1 MGTSCQT
8 EIPIYSLTGLEFLV
22 KTMEIRNIAII
33 AHVDHGK
40 TTLTDCILRHTGAVT
55 AKEDRERLM
64 DSNTLEQE
72 KGITILAKNTSVKY
86 KGTRINIVDTPG
98 HADFGGEV
106 ERVLSMT
113 DCTLLLVDA
122 FDGPMPQTRFVL
134 GKSLQLGH
142 KPIVV
147 VNKVDREGAR
157 PGYSVDK
164 VFDLFSDLGATE
176 EQLDFPIIYASAKQG
191 WAVNQLSEVPGV
203 NIEPLLD
210 KVLEHV
216 AAVKN
221 ESDKAL
227 QFQVTALDYNE
238 YVGRIAIGK
247 IYQGT
252 MKKGA
257 DVTLAKTNGTTANY
271 KITKLYGYEG
281 LTRYEIDEAG
291 SGDIVAMAGIPD
303 VFIGDTVCDL
313 GNPLPLPAIQVEEPT
328 VSMFFM
334 VNNSPFAGKEGKF
347 VTTRNLRERLDRE
360 LETNVALRL
369 EETEDKDRFKILGRG
384 ELHLSILIENM
395 RREGYELQVSRPE
408 VIIKHNEAGE
418 KIEPYETLV
427 MDLPDQY
434 SGACI
439 QELNRRKGELTGMDA
454 HTSGITRV
462 EYVIPTRGIIG
473 FRGHFISETR
483 GEGVMSSR
491 FLRFDKYKGEIPGR
505 KNGALISMDSG
516 ESTAYALWKVQERG
530 DLFIE
535 PQVSVYPGMILGM
548 NSRDSDLE
556 VNPVREKKLTN
567 VRASGSDEAI
577 RLVPPK
583 KLTLEQSIEFLDDDE
598 LLEVTPQSL
607 RLRKKVLDAS
617 MRKRSSGGR

>member
-1 MGTSCQT
+1 
-8 EIPIYSLTGLEFLV
+8 
-22 KTMEIRNIAII
+22 MEIRNIAII

-55 AKEDRERLM
+55 AKEDRERIM

-157 PGYSVDK
+157 PGFSVDK

-191 WAVNQLSEVPGV
+191 WAVNQLSEVPGS

-252 MKKGA
+252 MRKGA

-303 VFIGDTVCDL
+303 VFIGDTVCDM

-408 VIIKHNEAGE
+408 VIIKQNELGE

-462 EYVIPTRGIIG
+462 EYTIPTRGLIG

-535 PQVSVYPGMILGM
+535 PQVAVYPGMILGM
-548 NSRDSDLE
+548 NSRDTDLE

-617 MRKRSSGGR
+617 MRKRSGGGR

>member
-1 MGTSCQT
+1 
-8 EIPIYSLTGLEFLV
+8 
-22 KTMEIRNIAII
+22 MEIRNIAII

-55 AKEDRERLM
+55 AKEDRERIM

-252 MKKGA
+252 MRKGA

-408 VIIKHNEAGE
+408 VIIKQNELGE

-462 EYVIPTRGIIG
+462 EYTIPTRGLIG

-535 PQVSVYPGMILGM
+535 PQVAVYPGMILGM

-617 MRKRSSGGR
+617 MRKRSGGGR

>member
-1 MGTSCQT
+1 
-8 EIPIYSLTGLEFLV
+8 
-22 KTMEIRNIAII
+22 MEIRNIAII

-55 AKEDRERLM
+55 AKEDRERIM
-64 DSNTLEQE
+64 DSNQLEQE

-86 KGTRINIVDTPG
+86 KNTRINIVDTPG

-147 VNKVDREGAR
+147 VNKVDRDGAR
-157 PGYSVDK
+157 PSLAVDK

-191 WAVNQLSEVPGV
+191 WAVNELSESPGTT
-203 NIEPLLD
+203 IEPLLD
-210 KVLEHV
+210 MVLSHV
-216 AAVKN
+216 PPVEIN
-221 ESDKAL
+221 DTRPL
-227 QFQVTALDYNE
+227 QFQVTALDYND

-247 IYQGT
+247 MYAGT
-252 MKKGA
+252 IKKSQ
-257 DVTLAKTNGTTANY
+257 DVTLAKTGGTTANH
-271 KITKLYGYEG
+271 KISKLYGYEG
-281 LTRYEIDEAG
+281 LTRYEIEEAA
-291 SGDIVAMAGIPD
+291 SGDIVAIAGIPD

-384 ELHLSILIENM
+384 ELHLSILIETM

-408 VIIKHNEAGE
+408 VILKKDENGE

-427 MDLPDQY
+427 MDLPDQF

-439 QELNRRKGELTGMDA
+439 QELNRRKGELQGMDA

-462 EYVIPTRGIIG
+462 EYVIPTRGLIG

-516 ESTAYALWKVQERG
+516 DATAYALWKVQERG

-535 PQVSVYPGMILGM
+535 PQVAVYPGMILGM

-567 VRASGSDEAI
+567 VRASGSDDAI
-577 RLVPPK
+577 RLTPPK

-607 RLRKKVLDAS
+607 RLRKKVLDEKL
-617 MRKRSSGGR
+617 RKRSGK

>member
-1 MGTSCQT
+1 
-8 EIPIYSLTGLEFLV
+8 
-22 KTMEIRNIAII
+22 MEIRNIAII

-55 AKEDRERLM
+55 AKEDRERIM
-64 DSNTLEQE
+64 DSNALEQE

-157 PGYSVDK
+157 PGFSVDK

-191 WAVNQLSEVPGV
+191 WAVNHLSEVPGS

-216 AAVKN
+216 PPVKRDSHK
-221 ESDKAL
+221 EL

-334 VNNSPFAGKEGKF
+334 VNNSPFAGKEGKY

-408 VIIKHNEAGE
+408 VIIKYNEANE

-439 QELNRRKGELTGMDA
+439 QELNRRKGELQGMDA

-462 EYVIPTRGIIG
+462 EYIIPTRGLIG

-491 FLRFDKYKGEIPGR
+491 FLKFDKYKGEIPGR

-516 ESTAYALWKVQERG
+516 DSTAYALWKVQERG

-535 PQVSVYPGMILGM
+535 PQVAVYPGMILGM
-548 NSRDSDLE
+548 NSRDTDLE

-577 RLVPPK
+577 RLIPPR

-617 MRKRSSGGR
+617 MRKRSGGGR

>member
-1 MGTSCQT
+1 
-8 EIPIYSLTGLEFLV
+8 
-22 KTMEIRNIAII
+22 MEIRNIAII

-55 AKEDRERLM
+55 AKEDRERIM
-64 DSNTLEQE
+64 DSNALEQE

-86 KGTRINIVDTPG
+86 KGTRINIMDTPG

-147 VNKVDREGAR
+147 VNKVDRDGAR
-157 PGYSVDK
+157 PAFAVDK

-191 WAVNQLSEVPGV
+191 WAVNELKESPGSS
-203 NIEPLLD
+203 IEPLLD
-210 KVLEHV
+210 KVLSHV
-216 AAVKN
+216 PPVKTD
-221 ESDKAL
+221 DKRPL
-227 QFQVTALDYNE
+227 QFQVVALDYNE

-247 IYQGT
+247 IYA
-252 MKKGA
+252 GA
-257 DVTLAKTNGTTANY
+257 IKRGQDVTLAKTDGKTANY

-281 LTRYEIDEAG
+281 LQRYEIEEAF
-291 SGDIVAMAGIPD
+291 SGDIVAIAGIPD
-303 VFIGDTVCDL
+303 MFIGDTVCDL
-313 GNPLPLPAIQVEEPT
+313 GNPLPLPAIEVEEPT

-334 VNNSPFAGKEGKF
+334 INNSPFAGKEGKF

-360 LETNVALRL
+360 LETNVALKL
-369 EETEDKDRFKILGRG
+369 EETDDKDRFKILGRG
-384 ELHLSILIENM
+384 ELHLSILIETM

-408 VIIKHNEAGE
+408 VIMKSNEKGE
-418 KIEPYETLV
+418 KTEPYENLV
-427 MDLPDQY
+427 MDLPEQF
-434 SGACI
+434 SGAVI
-439 QELNRRKGELTGMDA
+439 QELNRRKGELHSMETHA
-454 HTSGITRV
+454 SGITRV
-462 EYVIPTRGIIG
+462 EYEIPTRGLIG

-491 FLRFDKYKGEIPGR
+491 FLRYDKYKGEIPGR
-505 KNGALISMDSG
+505 KNGALISMDAG
-516 ESTAYALWKVQERG
+516 EATAYALWKVQERG

-548 NSRDSDLE
+548 NARESDLE

-577 RLVPPK
+577 RLTPPK

-607 RLRKKVLDAS
+607 RLRKKILDAS
-617 MRKRSSGGR
+617 MRKRAGGGRN

>member
-1 MGTSCQT
+1 
-8 EIPIYSLTGLEFLV
+8 
-22 KTMEIRNIAII
+22 MEIRNIAII

-55 AKEDRERLM
+55 AKEDRERIM
-64 DSNTLEQE
+64 DSNALEQE

-157 PGYSVDK
+157 PGFSVDK

-176 EQLDFPIIYASAKQG
+176 EQLDFPIVYASAKQG
-191 WAVNQLSEVPGV
+191 WAVNNLSEVPGA
-203 NIEPLLD
+203 NIEPILD
-210 KVLEHV
+210 MVLAHV
-216 AAVKN
+216 PPVKRD
-221 ESDKAL
+221 SDKAL

-303 VFIGDTVCDL
+303 VFIGDTVCDM

-434 SGACI
+434 TGAVI

-462 EYVIPTRGIIG
+462 EYTIPTRGLIG

>member
-1 MGTSCQT
+1 
-8 EIPIYSLTGLEFLV
+8 
-22 KTMEIRNIAII
+22 MEIRNIAII

-55 AKEDRERLM
+55 AKEDRERIM

-142 KPIVV
+142 RPIVV

-408 VIIKHNEAGE
+408 VIIKQNELGE

-462 EYVIPTRGIIG
+462 EYTIPTRGLIG

-535 PQVSVYPGMILGM
+535 PQVAVYPGMILGM

-617 MRKRSSGGR
+617 MRKRSGGGR

>member
-1 MGTSCQT
+1 
-8 EIPIYSLTGLEFLV
+8 
-22 KTMEIRNIAII
+22 MEIRNIAII

-55 AKEDRERLM
+55 AKEDRERIM
-64 DSNTLEQE
+64 DSNALEQE

-86 KGTRINIVDTPG
+86 KNTRINIVDTPG

-147 VNKVDREGAR
+147 VNKVDRDGAR
-157 PGYSVDK
+157 PAFAVDK

-191 WAVNQLSEVPGV
+191 WAVNELGQAPGTT
-203 NIEPLLD
+203 IEPLLD
-210 KVLEHV
+210 KVLAHV
-216 AAVKN
+216 PPVKT
-221 ESDKAL
+221 DDTRPL
-227 QFQVTALDYNE
+227 QFQVVALDYNE

-247 IYQGT
+247 MYAGT
-252 MKKGA
+252 IKRGQ
-257 DVTLAKTNGTTANY
+257 DVTLAKTDGKTSNY
-271 KITKLYGYEG
+271 KISKVYGYEG
-281 LTRYEIDEAG
+281 LQRYEIEEAN
-291 SGDIVAMAGIPD
+291 SGDIVAIAGIPD
-303 VFIGDTVCDL
+303 MFIGDTVCDM
-313 GNPLPLPAIQVEEPT
+313 GNPVPLPAIQVEEPT

-334 VNNSPFAGKEGKF
+334 INNSPFAGKEGKY

-360 LETNVALRL
+360 LETNVALKL
-369 EETEDKDRFKILGRG
+369 EETDDKDRFKILGRG
-384 ELHLSILIENM
+384 ELHLSILIETM

-408 VIIKHNEAGE
+408 VILKSNENGE
-418 KIEPYETLV
+418 KTEPYENLV
-427 MDLPDQY
+427 MDLPEIY
-434 SGACI
+434 SGAVI
-439 QELNRRKGELTGMDA
+439 QELNRRKGELHGMETHA
-454 HTSGITRV
+454 SGITRV
-462 EYVIPTRGIIG
+462 EYEIPTRGLIG

-491 FLRFDKYKGEIPGR
+491 FLRYDKYKGEIPGR

-516 ESTAYALWKVQERG
+516 EATAYALWKVQERG

-548 NSRDSDLE
+548 NARESDLE

-577 RLVPPK
+577 RLTPPR

-607 RLRKKVLDAS
+607 RLRKKVLDAA
-617 MRKRSSGGR
+617 MRKRSGSSRN

>member
-1 MGTSCQT
+1 
-8 EIPIYSLTGLEFLV
+8 
-22 KTMEIRNIAII
+22 MEIRNIAII

-55 AKEDRERLM
+55 AKEDRERIM
-64 DSNTLEQE
+64 DSNALEQE

-157 PGYSVDK
+157 PGFSVDK

-191 WAVNQLSEVPGV
+191 WAVNHLSEVPGS

-216 AAVKN
+216 PPVKRDSHK
-221 ESDKAL
+221 EL

-334 VNNSPFAGKEGKF
+334 VNNSPFAGKEGKY

-408 VIIKHNEAGE
+408 VIIKYNEANE

-439 QELNRRKGELTGMDA
+439 QELNRRKGELQGMDA

-462 EYVIPTRGIIG
+462 EYIIPTRGLIG

-491 FLRFDKYKGEIPGR
+491 FLKFDKYKGEIPGR

-516 ESTAYALWKVQERG
+516 DSTAYALWKVQERG

-535 PQVSVYPGMILGM
+535 PQVAVYPGMILGM
-548 NSRDSDLE
+548 NSRDTDLE

-577 RLVPPK
+577 RLIPPR

-617 MRKRSSGGR
+617 MRKRSGSGR

>member
-1 MGTSCQT
+1 
-8 EIPIYSLTGLEFLV
+8 
-22 KTMEIRNIAII
+22 MEIRNIAII

-55 AKEDRERLM
+55 AKEDRERIM
-64 DSNTLEQE
+64 DSNALEQE

-157 PGYSVDK
+157 PGFSVDK

-191 WAVNQLSEVPGV
+191 WAVNHLSEVPGA

-216 AAVKN
+216 PPVRRDSHK
-221 ESDKAL
+221 EL

-281 LTRYEIDEAG
+281 LTRYEMDDAE

-303 VFIGDTVCDL
+303 VFIGDTVCDF

-334 VNNSPFAGKEGKF
+334 VNNSPFAGKEGKY

-408 VIIKHNEAGE
+408 VIIKYNEAGE

-427 MDLPDQY
+427 MDLPDQF

-439 QELNRRKGELTGMDA
+439 QELNRRKGELQGMDA

-462 EYVIPTRGIIG
+462 EYIIPTRGLIG

-491 FLRFDKYKGEIPGR
+491 FLKFDKYKGEIPGR

-516 ESTAYALWKVQERG
+516 DSTAYALWKVQERG

-535 PQVSVYPGMILGM
+535 PQVAVYPGMILGM
-548 NSRDSDLE
+548 NSRDTDLE

-577 RLVPPK
+577 RLIPPR

-617 MRKRSSGGR
+617 MRKRSGGGR

>member
-55 AKEDRERLM
+55 AKEDRERIM

-157 PGYSVDK
+157 PGFSVDK

-191 WAVNQLSEVPGV
+191 WAVNQLSEVPGS

-252 MKKGA
+252 MRKGA

-303 VFIGDTVCDL
+303 VFIGDTVCDM

-408 VIIKHNEAGE
+408 VIIKQNELGE

-462 EYVIPTRGIIG
+462 EYTIPTRGLIG

-535 PQVSVYPGMILGM
+535 PQVAVYPGMILGM
-548 NSRDSDLE
+548 NSRDTDLE

-617 MRKRSSGGR
+617 MRKRSGGGR

>member
-1 MGTSCQT
+1 
-8 EIPIYSLTGLEFLV
+8 
-22 KTMEIRNIAII
+22 MEIRNIAII

-55 AKEDRERLM
+55 AKEDRERIM

-157 PGYSVDK
+157 PGFSVDK

-191 WAVNQLSEVPGV
+191 WAVNHLSEVPGS

-210 KVLEHV
+210 KVLAHV
-216 AAVKN
+216 PAVKN
-221 ESDKAL
+221 ESDKPL

-303 VFIGDTVCDL
+303 VFIGDTVCDM

-434 SGACI
+434 TGAVI

-462 EYVIPTRGIIG
+462 EYTIPTRGLIG

-535 PQVSVYPGMILGM
+535 PQVAVYPGMILGM
-548 NSRDSDLE
+548 NSRDTDLE

-598 LLEVTPQSL
+598 LLEVTPASL

>member
-1 MGTSCQT
+1 
-8 EIPIYSLTGLEFLV
+8 
-22 KTMEIRNIAII
+22 MEIRNIAII

-55 AKEDRERLM
+55 AKEDRERIM

-191 WAVNQLSEVPGV
+191 WAVNQLSEVPGS

-210 KVLEHV
+210 KVLAHV
-216 AAVKN
+216 PAVKN

-434 SGACI
+434 TGAVI

-462 EYVIPTRGIIG
+462 EYTIPTRGLIG

-535 PQVSVYPGMILGM
+535 PQVAVYPGMILGM
-548 NSRDSDLE
+548 NSRDTDLE

>member
-1 MGTSCQT
+1 
-8 EIPIYSLTGLEFLV
+8 
-22 KTMEIRNIAII
+22 MEIRNIAII

-55 AKEDRERLM
+55 AKEDRERIM

-191 WAVNQLSEVPGV
+191 WAVNQLSEVPGS

-210 KVLEHV
+210 KVLAHV
-216 AAVKN
+216 PAVKN
-221 ESDKAL
+221 ESDKPL

-434 SGACI
+434 TGAVI

-462 EYVIPTRGIIG
+462 EYTIPTRGLIG

-530 DLFIE
+530 ELFIE
-535 PQVSVYPGMILGM
+535 PQVAVYPGMILGM
-548 NSRDSDLE
+548 NSRDTDLE

-617 MRKRSSGGR
+617 MRKRSSSGR

>member
-1 MGTSCQT
+1 
-8 EIPIYSLTGLEFLV
+8 
-22 KTMEIRNIAII
+22 MEIRNIAII

-55 AKEDRERLM
+55 AKEDRERIM
-64 DSNTLEQE
+64 DSNALEQE

-86 KGTRINIVDTPG
+86 KNTRINIVDTPG

-147 VNKVDREGAR
+147 VNKVDRDGAR
-157 PGYSVDK
+157 PAFAVDK

-191 WAVNQLSEVPGV
+191 WAVNELKEAPGTG
-203 NIEPLLD
+203 IEPLLD
-210 KVLEHV
+210 KVLAHV
-216 AAVKN
+216 PPVKT
-221 ESDKAL
+221 DDTRPL
-227 QFQVTALDYNE
+227 QFQVVALDYNE

-247 IYQGT
+247 MYAGT
-252 MKKGA
+252 IKKGQ
-257 DVTLAKTNGTTANY
+257 DVTLAKTDGKTANY
-271 KITKLYGYEG
+271 KISKVYGYEG
-281 LTRYEIDEAG
+281 LQRYEIDEAN
-291 SGDIVAMAGIPD
+291 SGDIVAIAGIPD
-303 VFIGDTVCDL
+303 MFIGDTVCDM

-334 VNNSPFAGKEGKF
+334 INNSPFAGKEGKF

-360 LETNVALRL
+360 LETNVALKL
-369 EETEDKDRFKILGRG
+369 EETDDKDRFKILGRG
-384 ELHLSILIENM
+384 ELHLSILIETM

-408 VIIKHNEAGE
+408 VILKTNEQGE
-418 KIEPYETLV
+418 KTEPYENLV
-427 MDLPDQY
+427 MDLPEIY
-434 SGACI
+434 SGQVI
-439 QELNRRKGELTGMDA
+439 QELNRRKGELHGMETHA
-454 HTSGITRV
+454 SGITRV
-462 EYVIPTRGIIG
+462 EYEIPTRGLIG

-491 FLRFDKYKGEIPGR
+491 FLRYDKYKGEIPGR

-516 ESTAYALWKVQERG
+516 DATAYALWKVQERG

-535 PQVSVYPGMILGM
+535 PQVAVYPGMILGM
-548 NSRDSDLE
+548 NSRESDLE

-577 RLVPPK
+577 RLTPPR

-607 RLRKKVLDAS
+607 RLRKKVLDAA
-617 MRKRSSGGR
+617 MRKRSGGGRN

>member
-1 MGTSCQT
+1 
-8 EIPIYSLTGLEFLV
+8 
-22 KTMEIRNIAII
+22 MEIRNIAII

-64 DSNTLEQE
+64 DSNALEQE

-157 PGYSVDK
+157 PGFSVDK

-191 WAVNQLSEVPGV
+191 WAVNHLSEVPGA
-203 NIEPLLD
+203 NIEPLLN

-216 AAVKN
+216 PPVKSD
-221 ESDKAL
+221 SDKAL

-281 LTRYEIDEAG
+281 LTRYEIEEAG

-408 VIIKHNEAGE
+408 VIIKYNEANE

-427 MDLPDQY
+427 MDLPDQF

-439 QELNRRKGELTGMDA
+439 QELNRRKGELQGMDA

-462 EYVIPTRGIIG
+462 EYIIPTRGLIG

-491 FLRFDKYKGEIPGR
+491 FLKFDKYKGEIPGR

-516 ESTAYALWKVQERG
+516 DSTAYALWKVQERG

-535 PQVSVYPGMILGM
+535 PQVAVYPGMILGM

-577 RLVPPK
+577 RLIPPK

-617 MRKRSSGGR
+617 MRKRSGGGR